1 MHKSTNSIFAIK
13 SIKKR
18 LIRPQLESFILQLKL
33 GILLNI
39 PNLAKIYGFFTDSDN
54 VYLVKEYLE

>member
-1 MHKSTNSIFAIK
+1 MHKFTNSIFAIK

-18 LIRPQLESFILQLKL
+18 LIRPQMESFILQLKL
-33 GILLNI
+33 GILLNL

-54 VYLVKEYLE
+54 VYIVKEYLE